1 MADLGSYV
9 WIHPTAP
16 TRTNQYKTM
25 LANDPGVPAGYILTS
40 GSDYAADERQQSLVA
55 GVNSG
60 GFPSYT
66 NDAGQ
71 VAAQPNWPNGILGNF
86 SGNKT
91 TV

>member
-1 MADLGSYV
+1 MGYYV
-9 WIHPTAP
+9 WTHPTAP

-25 LANDPGVPAGYILTS
+25 FAADPNVPAGYVLTS
-40 GSDYAADERQQSLVA
+40 GSDGTQDERQQSIKA

-60 GFPSYT
+60 GFPVYT

-71 VAAQPNWPNGILGNF
+71 VAAQPNWPNGLLGGF